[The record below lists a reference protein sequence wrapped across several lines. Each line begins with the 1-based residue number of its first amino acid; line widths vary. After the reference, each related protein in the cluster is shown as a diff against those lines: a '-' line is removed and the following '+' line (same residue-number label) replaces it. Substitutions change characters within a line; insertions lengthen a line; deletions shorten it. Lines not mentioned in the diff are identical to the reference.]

1 MTERPGA
8 VQIASPSEPALLHKR
23 ATIGLLLLVVL
34 LGVGTAGFHFIEKWD
49 WFDGFYMAVTTMATV
64 GYSEIHPLSMAGRGF
79 ASFLILASVITV
91 GYTIAASSQ
100 ALLQFEFGKALGR
113 RRMEREL
120 AQLSGHYVICGAG
133 RVGRTAARE
142 LRERGHVCVLIEK
155 DSARAQWALDQK
167 IPVVVGNAAS
177 EETLRKAR
185 IDTARGFV
193 TAVSSDA
200 ENLYIVLTAR
210 GVRSDLKIIARA
222 SEEEAIPKLLRAG
235 ASEVLSPYHFIGR
248 RIAHILLQP
257 NVLDFIDTAFGTER
271 LDVEIAEV
279 VIDPSSTLV
288 TQAIGGAAIRQQV
301 GVIVLGVKPADGP
314 MKFNPSP
321 DAVIRAGDCL
331 IVIADDAGLKKLE
344 ALANSSSPSR

>member
-1 MTERPGA
+1 MTLQRRMTVGLA
-8 VQIASPSEPALLHKR
+8 ALLS
-23 ATIGLLLLVVL
+23 L
-34 LGVGTAGFHFIEKWD
+34 LGLGTVGFHLIEGWG
-49 WFDGFYMAVTTMATV
+49 WFDGFYMTLTTMATV
-64 GYSEIHPLSMAGRGF
+64 GYGEVHPLSTAGRGF
-79 ASFLILASVITV
+79 TSFLILASVIAGV
-91 GYTIAASSQ
+91 YTIAASSQ

-120 AQLSGHYVICGAG
+120 AHLSGHYVICGAG

-142 LRERGHVCVLIEK
+142 LRARGQHCVLIEK
-155 DSARAQWALDQK
+155 NPERAQWAMDQR
-167 IPVVVGNAAS
+167 IPVVIGDASS
-177 EETLRKAR
+177 EESLRKAR
-185 IDTARGFV
+185 IDVARGFV

-222 SEEEAIPKLLRAG
+222 SEEDAIPKLLRAG
-235 ASEVLSPYHFIGR
+235 ASEVLSPYHFVGR

-279 VIDPSSTLV
+279 AIAPSSALV
-288 TQAIGGAAIRQQV
+288 TQTLGCAAIRQQA
-301 GVIVLGVKPADGP
+301 GVILLGLKPANGP

-321 DAVIRAGDCL
+321 DTVIRAGDCL
-331 IVIADDAGLKKLE
+331 IAIADDAGLKKLE
-344 ALANSSSPSR
+344 ALANSSQVSR

>member
-1 MTERPGA
+1 MTEHPSDSRAVLPNEPG
-8 VQIASPSEPALLHKR
+8 LLHKR
-23 ATIGLLLLVVL
+23 ATMGLMLLVIL
-34 LGVGTAGFHFIEKWD
+34 LGVGTAGFHFIERWS
-49 WFDGFYMAVTTMATV
+49 WFDGFYMAVTTMTTV
-64 GYSEIHPLSMAGRGF
+64 GYGEIHPLSTAGRVF
-79 ASFLILASVITV
+79 ASFLILASVGTV

-120 AQLSGHYVICGAG
+120 AHLSGHYIICGAG

-155 DSARAQWALDQK
+155 DPGRAQWALDQK
-167 IPVVVGNAAS
+167 IPVVVGNASS

-279 VIDPSSTLV
+279 AVAPSSGLV
-288 TQAIGGAAIRQQV
+288 AQTIGCPAIRQA
-301 GVIVLGVKPADGP
+301 GVVILGLKPMDGP
-314 MKFNPSP
+314 MKFNPP
-321 DAVIRAGDCL
+321 ADTIIRAGDCL
-331 IVIADDAGLKKLE
+331 IVIADDVGLKKLE
-344 ALANSSSPSR
+344 ASADSWKAAR

>member
-1 MTERPGA
+1 MTLRSRA
-8 VQIASPSEPALLHKR
+8 AL
-23 ATIGLLLLVVL
+23 GLTFLVSL
-34 LGVGTAGFHFIEKWD
+34 LGVGTAGFRWIEGWS
-49 WFDGFYMAVTTMATV
+49 WFDGFYMTLTTMATV
-64 GYSEIHPLSMAGRGF
+64 GFGEIHPLSTAGRAF
-79 ASFLILASVITV
+79 TSFLILASVV
-91 GYTIAASSQ
+91 AGGFTIAASSQ

-120 AQLSGHYVICGAG
+120 AHLSGHYVICGAG

-142 LRERGHVCVLIEK
+142 LRERGQVCVLIEK
-155 DSARAQWALDQK
+155 DEARAQWALDQK
-167 IPVVVGNAAS
+167 IPVVVGNASS
-177 EETLRKAR
+177 EDVLRRAR

-210 GVRSDLKIIARA
+210 GVRSDLKIVARA

-235 ASEVLSPYHFIGR
+235 ASEVLSPYHFVGR

-279 VIDPSSTLV
+279 AIDSSSTLV
-288 TQAIGGAAIRQQV
+288 NQTIGCPAIRQQA
-301 GVIVLGVKPADGP
+301 GAIMLALKPAKEA
-314 MKFNPSP
+314 MRFNPPP
-321 DAVIRAGDCL
+321 DTTIGAGDCL
-331 IVIADDAGLKKLE
+331 IVITDDAGLKKLE
-344 ALANSSSPSR
+344 VLANPSKGSR

>member
-1 MTERPGA
+1 
-8 VQIASPSEPALLHKR
+8 VHKR
-23 ATIGLLLLVVL
+23 ATIGLTLLVGL
-34 LGVGTAGFHFIEKWD
+34 LGVGTAGFHFIEGWS

-64 GYSEIHPLSMAGRGF
+64 GYGEIHPLSTAGRAF

-120 AQLSGHYVICGAG
+120 AHLSGHYVICGAG

-142 LRERGHVCVLIEK
+142 LRNRGHVVVLIEK
-155 DSARAQWALDQK
+155 EPARAQWALDQK
-167 IPVVVGNAAS
+167 IPVVLGDASS
-177 EETLRKAR
+177 EESLRKAR

-193 TAVSSDA
+193 TAVSSDP

-210 GVRSDLKIIARA
+210 GVRPDLKIIARA

-279 VIDPSSTLV
+279 FVDPSSKLV
-288 TQAIGGAAIRQQV
+288 EQTIGSPAIRQQA
-301 GVIVLGVKPADGP
+301 GVIILALKPAREP
-314 MKFNPSP
+314 MKFNPP
-321 DAVIRAGDCL
+321 ADTVIRSGDCL
-331 IVIADDAGLKKLE
+331 IVIADDVGLKKLE
-344 ALANSSSPSR
+344 ALAQPAKA

>member
-1 MTERPGA
+1 MEQPSTPPNILPNEPG
-8 VQIASPSEPALLHKR
+8 SLHKG
-23 ATIGLLLLVVL
+23 ATIGLTLLVGL
-34 LGVGTAGFHFIEKWD
+34 LGVGTAGFRLIEGWS

-64 GYSEIHPLSMAGRGF
+64 GYGEVHPLSTAGRAF

-120 AQLSGHYVICGAG
+120 SHLSGHYVICGAG

-155 DSARAQWALDQK
+155 EPARAQWAMDQK
-167 IPVVVGNAAS
+167 IPVVLGDASS
-177 EETLRKAR
+177 EESLRKAR
-185 IDTARGFV
+185 VDTARGFV

-210 GVRSDLKIIARA
+210 GVRPDLKIIARA
-222 SEEEAIPKLLRAG
+222 SEEDAIPKLLRAG
-235 ASEVLSPYHFIGR
+235 ANEVLSPYHFVGR

-279 VIDPSSTLV
+279 LIHSSSALV
-288 TQAIGGAAIRQQV
+288 DQTIESSAIRQRA
-301 GVIVLGVKPADGP
+301 GAIILALKPTKEP
-314 MKFNPSP
+314 MKFNPPP
-321 DAVIRAGDCL
+321 DTIIRAGDYL
-331 IVIADDAGLKKLE
+331 IVIADDVGLKKLE
-344 ALANSSSPSR
+344 ALANSSKA